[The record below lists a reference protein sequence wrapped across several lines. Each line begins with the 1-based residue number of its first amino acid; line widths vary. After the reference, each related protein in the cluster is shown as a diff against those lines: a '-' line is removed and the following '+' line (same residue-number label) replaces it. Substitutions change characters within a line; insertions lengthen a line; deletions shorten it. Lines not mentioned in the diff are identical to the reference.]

1 MTVVERRRIERK
13 DGGNQS
19 LVSCD
24 ADESLSHPDLKS
36 VDPCLE
42 TYEGPRVT
50 PIQRV
55 SLKIII
61 RARYLLRG
69 K

>member
-1 MTVVERRRIERK
+1 MGV
-13 DGGNQS
+13 
-19 LVSCD
+19 
-24 ADESLSHPDLKS
+24 SHPDLKS

-42 TYEGPRVT
+42 TYEDPRVT
-50 PIQRV
+50 AIQRV